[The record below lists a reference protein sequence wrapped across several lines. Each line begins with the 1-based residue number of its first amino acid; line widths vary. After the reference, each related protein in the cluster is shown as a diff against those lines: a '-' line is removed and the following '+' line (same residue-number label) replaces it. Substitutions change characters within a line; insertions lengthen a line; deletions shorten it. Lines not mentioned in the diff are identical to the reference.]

1 MRFGVLFLLLSSSIF
16 WIATRNSGLWILY
29 WPALSSLV
37 VSVAY
42 LRNSPRVL
50 GKSQAG
56 RIRALSKCVLF
67 PYLVLLW
74 GTWHLLRFCKSE
86 PAWHTLTDT
95 ILIGRLL
102 LPHEFPDVD
111 HVIDLTCEFD
121 WRPPLRRVNY
131 LSRPILDGSVPT
143 LDELSSW
150 VDEASN
156 LRGKIYIHCA
166 EGHGR
171 TGLFAS
177 ALLIQMGVVTN
188 AEEAL
193 ATVCKARPLVR
204 LNSAQTKYLQSF
216 VERISVNSLG

>member
-16 WIATRNSGLWILY
+16 WIATQNSGLWILY
-29 WPALSSLV
+29 WPAVSFLV

-42 LRNSPRVL
+42 LCNSPRVF

-67 PYLVLLW
+67 PYLGLLW

-86 PAWHTLTDT
+86 PAWHKLTDT
-95 ILIGRLL
+95 ILIGRRL

-121 WRPPLRRVNY
+121 WRPPLRKVNY
-131 LSRPILDGSVPT
+131 HSRPILDGSVPT

-150 VDEASN
+150 IVEAAI

-171 TGLFAS
+171 TGLFA
-177 ALLIQMGVVTN
+177 AAVLIQMGVASG

-193 ATVCKARPLVR
+193 RTIRQARPLVR
-204 LNSAQTKYLQSF
+204 LNSVQTMLLQLFAEQTCS
-216 VERISVNSLG
+216 NS

>member
-16 WIATRNSGLWILY
+16 WIATQNSGLWILY

-42 LRNSPRVL
+42 LRNSPRVF

-86 PAWHTLTDT
+86 PASQKLTDT
-95 ILIGRLL
+95 ILIGRRL

-131 LSRPILDGSVPT
+131 HSRPILDGSVPT

-150 VDEASN
+150 VVEASS
-156 LRGKIYIHCA
+156 LPGTIYIHCTKDMV
-166 EGHGR
+166 GPVY
-171 TGLFAS
+171 LLPPFLS
-177 ALLIQMGVVTN
+177 DWALL
-188 AEEAL
+188 
-193 ATVCKARPLVR
+193 LV
-204 LNSAQTKYLQSF
+204 QKKH
-216 VERISVNSLG
+216 